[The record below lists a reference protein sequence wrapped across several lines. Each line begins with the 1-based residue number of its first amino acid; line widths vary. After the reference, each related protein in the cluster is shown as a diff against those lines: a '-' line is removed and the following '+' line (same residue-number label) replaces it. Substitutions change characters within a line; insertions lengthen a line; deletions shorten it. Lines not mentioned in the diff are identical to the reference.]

1 MVARPAGWKET
12 SKAADAKTRK
22 KELTS
27 IEATE
32 ELLNTFR
39 PRVESVDE
47 LKRLLE
53 SRADPN
59 APVPEGRITP
69 LQHVMTFATRDTVAK
84 MRDMLLSYG
93 AIESSE
99 DRRDWTIRQDSDLVE
114 DHCTR
119 VFYEDDRHLCPV
131 GAAVAALE
139 I

>member
-1 MVARPAGWKET
+1 M
-12 SKAADAKTRK
+12 
-22 KELTS
+22 
-27 IEATE
+27 
-32 ELLNTFR
+32 TFR

-59 APVPEGRITP
+59 APPPEGRITP
-69 LQHVMTFATRDTVAK
+69 LQHVLTFAPRETVAQ
-84 MRDMLLSYG
+84 MRDLLLSYG
-93 AIESSE
+93 AAESSE
-99 DRRDWTIRQDSDLVE
+99 DSKDWTIRQDSDLVE